1 MDLRQ
6 WQSQPSQH
14 ARAGPLRVKCGQCG
28 LVRGSQNRKGPVQVR
43 CSFHEGK
50 VQFLSGLSSIANV
63 YRNRA
68 VPIHG
73 SCAICCA
80 GVMRVLSGQLKP
92 KTCIGF
98 VRVPFSLLYCLNK
111 VFETQCV
118 CKARARTVQV
128 LHSLLHKIFKHYLK
142 FSCKKSC
149 AGTVRVLCNFLCRS
163 YAGLRWA
170 I

>member
-1 MDLRQ
+1 MFPIDIDTKFNITPNFFRKKATYQ
-6 WQSQPSQH
+6 IVPSQH
-14 ARAGPLRVKCGQCG
+14 ARAGALRVKCGQCG
-28 LVRGSQNRKGPVQVR
+28 LVRASQNRKGPVQVR

-50 VQFLSGLSSIANV
+50 VQFSSGLSSIANV

-68 VPIHG
+68 VPVH
-73 SCAICCA
+73 ICY
-80 GVMRVLSGQLKP
+80 LIS
-92 KTCIGF
+92 
-98 VRVPFSLLYCLNK
+98 YCLNK

-149 AGTVRVLCNFLCRS
+149 AGTVRVLCSFLCTS
-163 YAGLRWA
+163 YAGHRWA
-170 I
+170 IQVG